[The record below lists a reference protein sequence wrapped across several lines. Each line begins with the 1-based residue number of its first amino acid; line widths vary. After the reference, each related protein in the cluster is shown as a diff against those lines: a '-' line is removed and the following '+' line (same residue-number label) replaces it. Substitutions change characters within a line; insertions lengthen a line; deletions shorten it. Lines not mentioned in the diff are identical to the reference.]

1 MWLQVYQ
8 AFCPALPEGFDKH
21 GRPIY
26 WERTGVI
33 RLPKVRGKKEHP
45 GVRQKRHCCFAHR
58 SFEFFLTRSL
68 CWCASVCVCVCACV
82 CLCVCLSLSLCLC
95 VPLCVCVCVWRA
107 CLCSCGQVLKLLTE
121 EKLLRR
127 HVRQQE
133 NAVRRLKVQ
142 AQPSHLLCL
151 SVDCSHSFESN
162 KYTRAHTHTH
172 SCDF

>member
-95 VPLCVCVCVWRA
+95 VPVCVCVA
-107 CLCSCGQVLKLLTE
+107 CVSVFLWAGAKAADRGKAAPTPCPPAGECRSQTQGSSPTIASPLPLC
-121 EKLLRR
+121 
-127 HVRQQE
+127 
-133 NAVRRLKVQ
+133 
-142 AQPSHLLCL
+142 
-151 SVDCSHSFESN
+151 
-162 KYTRAHTHTH
+162 
-172 SCDF
+172 